1 MGDETT
7 KKVTVPC
14 VLALV
19 NFIYGTWQLVAKAA
33 MSEGTSPFVFVFYR
47 ALGGTIV
54 LFLALMLVPG
64 LQDKSSK
71 SSNPFEEII
80 PCLKND
86 AKKWLALGT
95 FQTMNIVG
103 AILAISQIPAITFAI
118 FQPTIPILA
127 VGLSI
132 AWGMEKINPI
142 KVASIIVSVVGA
154 IIVLTWKE
162 WGQTNNL
169 GSNFAVDESEGSTN
183 IAGAFFLLTN
193 LAGGALYAVYQ
204 KASGAVDEYSPPFV
218 AGMSFLVATGYIFVA
233 AVIESSFYPAN
244 SYVWLLGGHTQS
256 LLALCYAIVL
266 TSAFNYGALAWA
278 IKETTPSMVTSFFTM
293 QPMFT
298 ALMSMIFLGV
308 FVTLGQA
315 IGGVAIIAGLLINV
329 QSQNVDPYDSKDM
342 ESQKLTA

>member
-7 KKVTVPC
+7 KKVMVPC

-86 AKKWLALGT
+86 AKRWLALGT

-132 AWGMEKINPI
+132 AWGMEKIDPI

-162 WGQTNNL
+162 
-169 GSNFAVDESEGSTN
+169 SVDESDGSTN

-204 KASGAVDEYSPPFV
+204 KASGAVDEYPPTFV